1 MMSMDKINKYLR
13 MAGHIALA
21 GVIVWFISGC
31 SIKIN
36 KRHPGDEKKIGELS
50 SEVEGLKGDMERL
63 RLEKEKEAEQLRRAK
78 EELEKSLEQ
87 EIREK
92 LVTVAML
99 KRGLVLTFVSEVL
112 FDSGKAI
119 IKPEAYDVL
128 GRVSTVLNK
137 TVANRNVAIEGHTDN
152 EPIKYSG
159 WKSNW
164 ELSTARATSVLHHL
178 IDKEEVSPERLS
190 ATGYGEYSPVASND
204 TKEGRQ
210 KNRRVEIIILPE
222 VISKVKGEM
231 LEGKENLK

>member
-1 MMSMDKINKYLR
+1 
-13 MAGHIALA
+13 
-21 GVIVWFISGC
+21 
-31 SIKIN
+31 
-36 KRHPGDEKKIGELS
+36 
-50 SEVEGLKGDMERL
+50 MERL

-87 EIREK
+87 EIRDK

-99 KRGLVLTFVSEVL
+99 KRGLVLTFISEVL

-137 TVANRNVAIEGHTDN
+137 TVANRNVAVEGHTDN
-152 EPIKYSG
+152 EPIKHSG

-190 ATGYGEYSPVASND
+190 ATGYGEYSPVATND

-222 VISKVKGEM
+222 VISKVKGD
-231 LEGKENLK
+231 LL

>member
-1 MMSMDKINKYLR
+1 MEKI
-13 MAGHIALA
+13 
-21 GVIVWFISGC
+21 
-31 SIKIN
+31 
-36 KRHPGDEKKIGELS
+36 ETLS
-50 SEVEGLKGDMERL
+50 TQVEDLKGEMERL
-63 RLEKEKEAEQLRRAK
+63 KMEKEKEAEQLRRAK
-78 EELEKSLEQ
+78 EEIEKSLEQ
-87 EIREK
+87 EIRDK
-92 LVTVAML
+92 LVTVEML

-119 IKPEAYDVL
+119 IKSEAYDVL
-128 GRVSTVLNK
+128 GRVSRVLNK
-137 TVANRNVAIEGHTDN
+137 TVANRNVSIEGHTDN

-164 ELSTARATSVLHHL
+164 ELSTARATGVLHHL

-190 ATGYGEYSPVASND
+190 AAGYGEYSPVAAND

>member
-1 MMSMDKINKYLR
+1 MSMDKMNKYLR
-13 MAGHIALA
+13 MVGHIALA

-31 SIKIN
+31 SIKLH
-36 KRHPGDEKKIGELS
+36 KRHPGDVQKIEELS

-63 RLEKEKEAEQLRRAK
+63 RLEKEKEAEQMRRAK

-87 EIREK
+87 EIRDKQVKVE
-92 LVTVAML
+92 MI

-178 IDKEEVSPERLS
+178 IDKEDVSPERLS
-190 ATGYGEYSPVASND
+190 ATGYGEYSPVAAND

-222 VISKVKGEM
+222 VISKVKGD
-231 LEGKENLK
+231 LL